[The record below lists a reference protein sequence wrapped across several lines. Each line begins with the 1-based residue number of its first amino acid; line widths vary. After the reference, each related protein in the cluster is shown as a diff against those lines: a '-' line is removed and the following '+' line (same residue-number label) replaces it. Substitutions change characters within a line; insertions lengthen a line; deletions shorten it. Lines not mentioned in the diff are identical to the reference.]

1 MGRPLP
7 QLDNSE
13 YAVGWIA
20 ALPHERAAAKAML
33 DTVHAP
39 PRHKHAKDHNSYT
52 LGSINGPN
60 GEHNVVIA
68 SLPSGRYGTVTAAT
82 SAKQML
88 SSFPSIKFGLMVGI
102 GGGIPSDNHDIR
114 LGDVV
119 VSQPTGAFGGVR
131 QYDCGKVTAHGFEE
145 CGALN
150 CPPEALLN
158 AMGELQ
164 SNHEMMGGTSIPDI
178 LESMYTTYPAMA
190 DSRRGPAYIYQ
201 GADHDRLF
209 CSDCIHGKGAK
220 DCGGCNP
227 EKEIK
232 RPKRL
237 DQDPYI
243 HYGTIASGNKV
254 IKDAKVRDLLA
265 KSCLCFEMEA
275 AGLMN
280 QFPCLVIR
288 GICDYCD
295 THKNDRWQKYAAATA
310 AAYAK
315 ELLQVT
321 DALDIQN
328 TPEARSIVMDN
339 LSEIKRMIKGLSRDQ
354 QQKDLFKWLSPLIP
368 SARHLENQKR
378 RAEGT
383 ATWIF
388 EDPNFLDW
396 SSGRPNFRTLC
407 CYGDPGVGKTIVS
420 SIVIDRLRELI
431 PLGSIGLAYLYG
443 DYRDQRAQTTV
454 NILGAIVKQLLA
466 HLSEIPLGILEI
478 YEARAKQENAL
489 SFPDAEKFLDIACEQ
504 FSRVYI
510 CLDAL
515 DELWDQRS
523 LLMTLQAR
531 STSIQ
536 LYITGRPHVQ
546 VTVERYIKEKREI
559 PIVAHDH
566 DIRRFIDYEI
576 GGPNDIEPDAM
587 DEKLRVDIQDKII
600 ESAKGVFLLPVL
612 QVHAILQSTT
622 IRRREEALK
631 TLPSDLGNA
640 FAGTMA
646 RIEQQPHAQSEQ
658 AKKII
663 AWVYLAERPVSVD
676 ELLCSL
682 AIEDDDKAF
691 NPRGMPI
698 RSTLINCCHGLVVI
712 DQETTTVRLVHYS
725 FQEYLCRQNQLFGVS
740 KVQWH
745 NQIARTCLA
754 FLNFPSTPS
763 EDICIGTGLMS
774 YAATK
779 WGHHLR
785 KSEHLQDAPLELARE
800 YLRTVSTHNRAS
812 LHSLYREMYSA
823 KYNDNELHL
832 VASYVHIAAFFGVH
846 ALVLHLCL
854 AKCDL
859 DSRDIEGQT
868 PLSWAAKGGHEVVA
882 KLLIENGVALD
893 SQDDA
898 CRTPLLLALES
909 RHEAVALLL
918 IESGAAVDAADRFN
932 NVALS
937 MAAQS
942 RCEAVAELLIGRG
955 VSVDTK
961 NQSGLTP
968 LSLAVLG
975 GFKKIVKLLLDN
987 GAAVEATD
995 RHGRTPLLFAV
1006 SSGLE
1011 EIVKLLL
1018 DKDANVE
1025 AFDYKYGR
1033 TPLIWAAAEGYE
1045 TIARLLIEKGA
1056 EVDSV
1061 DAGFSWTPLAWAA
1074 VNGFEGI
1081 SRLLVENGAEMES
1094 VEVNGYGR
1102 TPLLLALEARNEP
1115 IVKLL
1120 VGKLAA
1126 VDSNALRRTELMS
1139 CAEEKGLDVLMDFL
1153 EFTTDHRGHR
1163 SKRKPNA
1170 NDPIHLYFD

>member
-1 MGRPLP
+1 MGHSLP

-102 GGGIPSDNHDIR
+102 GGGIPSEDHDIR

-190 DSRRGPAYIYQ
+190 DSRRGPGYIYQ
-201 GADHDRLF
+201 GANYDRLF
-209 CSDCIHGKGAK
+209 YSDCIHKNGTK
-220 DCGGCNP
+220 DCGGCDP

-232 RPKRL
+232 RPERL
-237 DQDPYI
+237 DQDPCI

-265 KSCLCFEMEA
+265 KNCLCFEMEA

-321 DALDIQN
+321 DASDIQN

-339 LSEIKRMIKGLSRDQ
+339 
-354 QQKDLFKWLSPLIP
+354 P
-368 SARHLENQKR
+368 
-378 RAEGT
+378 
-383 ATWIF
+383 
-388 EDPNFLDW
+388 
-396 SSGRPNFRTLC
+396 
-407 CYGDPGVGKTIVS
+407 
-420 SIVIDRLRELI
+420 
-431 PLGSIGLAYLYG
+431 YLYG
-443 DYRDQRAQTTV
+443 DYRDQRAQSV
-454 NILGAIVKQLLA
+454 ENILGAIVKQLLA
-466 HLSEIPLGILEI
+466 HLSETPQGILEI
-478 YEARAKQENAL
+478 YETRVKQENPL
-489 SFPDAEKFLDIACEQ
+489 SLPDAERFLDIACEQ

-515 DELWDQRS
+515 DELRDQRS
-523 LLMTLQAR
+523 LLISLQAR
-531 STSIQ
+531 SSSVQ

-546 VTVERYIKEKREI
+546 VQVERHLKEKREI
-559 PIVAHDH
+559 LIEAHDD
-566 DIRRFIDYEI
+566 DIRRFIDLEI

-587 DEKLRVDIQDKII
+587 DEKLRMDIQNKVI
-600 ESAKGVFLLPVL
+600 ESAKGLL
-612 QVHAILQSTT
+612 VHAILQATT

-631 TLPSDLGNA
+631 TLPSDLGDA
-640 FAGTMA
+640 FAGTMM
-646 RIEQQPHAQSEQ
+646 RIEEQPCAQSEQ
-658 AKKII
+658 ARKIL
-663 AWVYLAERPVSVD
+663 AWVHLAERPVAID

-682 AIEDDDKAF
+682 AIEDNDTAF
-691 NPRGMPI
+691 NLRGIPV
-698 RSTLINCCHGLVVI
+698 RSTLINCCHGLVLI
-712 DQETTTVRLVHYS
+712 DQETSTVRLVHYS
-725 FQEYLCRQNQLFGVS
+725 FQEYLCQQNQLFGVS

-745 NQIARTCLA
+745 NQIARTCLT
-754 FLNFPSTPS
+754 FLSFPSTSS
-763 EDICIGTGLMS
+763 EDNSMTTALMP

-785 KSEHLQDAPLELARE
+785 KSEHLQDVPLELARE
-800 YLRTVSTHNRAS
+800 YLRTVSTHNRAG
-812 LHSLYREMYSA
+812 LHLLYREMYEA
-823 KYNDNELHL
+823 QYNDNELCL
-832 VASYVHIAAFFGVH
+832 VASPAHIAAFFGVY

-854 AKCDL
+854 TENEVDP
-859 DSRDIEGQT
+859 RDIKGQT
-868 PLSWAAKGGHEVVA
+868 PLSWAARRGHKVVA
-882 KLLIENGVALD
+882 KLLIENGAALD

-898 CRTPLLLALES
+898 GRTPLLLALDS

-918 IESGAAVDAADRFN
+918 IENGAAVDAADKFN
-932 NVALS
+932 NAALS

-942 RCEAVAELLIGRG
+942 RCEAVVELLIEKGA
-955 VSVDTK
+955 SMNTK
-961 NQSGLTP
+961 NQSGRTP

-975 GFKKIVKLLLDN
+975 GFKEIVKLLLDN

-995 RHGRTPLLFAV
+995 RYGRTPLLFAV

-1018 DKDANVE
+1018 DKEVNVE

-1056 EVDSV
+1056 EVNSV
-1061 DAGFSWTPLAWAA
+1061 DSGFSWTPLAWAA

-1081 SRLLVENGAEMES
+1081 SRLLLENGAEMES

-1120 VGKLAA
+1120 VGKLAE
-1126 VDSNALRRTELMS
+1126 VESNTLRRTELVL
-1139 CAEEKGLDVLMDFL
+1139 CVEEKGLDALMDL
-1153 EFTTDHRGHR
+1153 LGFTTDHRGHR

>member
-1 MGRPLP
+1 MGRPSP

-33 DTVHAP
+33 DIVHAP

-82 SAKQML
+82 AAKQML

-102 GGGIPSDNHDIR
+102 GGGIPSDEHDIR

-131 QYDCGKVTAHGFEE
+131 QYDCGKVTARGFEE

-164 SNHEMMGGTSIPDI
+164 SNHEMMGGTSIPAI
-178 LESMYTTYPAMA
+178 LESMYAAYPAMA

-209 CSDCIHGKGAK
+209 CSDCIHEKGAK

-232 RPKRL
+232 RPERL

-254 IKDAKVRDLLA
+254 IKDAKMRDSLA
-265 KSCLCFEMEA
+265 KNCLCFEMEA

-339 LSEIKRMIKGLSRDQ
+339 RKL
-354 QQKDLFKWLSPLIP
+354 DLVPLLP
-368 SARHLENQKR
+368 
-378 RAEGT
+378 
-383 ATWIF
+383 
-388 EDPNFLDW
+388 
-396 SSGRPNFRTLC
+396 
-407 CYGDPGVGKTIVS
+407 
-420 SIVIDRLRELI
+420 LRELI

-454 NILGAIVKQLLA
+454 NILGVIVKQLLA

-478 YEARAKQENAL
+478 YEARVKQENAL
-489 SFPDAEKFLDIACEQ
+489 SLPDAEKFLDITCEQ

-515 DELWDQRS
+515 DELQDQRS

-531 STSIQ
+531 SSSIQ
-536 LYITGRPHVQ
+536 LYITGRPHVR
-546 VTVERYIKEKREI
+546 VTVEMHIKEKREI

-566 DIRRFIDYEI
+566 DIRQFIDYEI

-600 ESAKGVFLLPVL
+600 ESAKGVLVCE
-612 QVHAILQSTT
+612 VHAILQSTT
-622 IRRREEALK
+622 IRRREQALK
-631 TLPSDLGNA
+631 TLPSDLGDA
-640 FAGTMA
+640 FAGTMV

-698 RSTLINCCHGLVVI
+698 RSTLINCCHGLVVV

-745 NQIARTCLA
+745 NQIARTCLT
-754 FLNFPSTPS
+754 LLSFPAMGDEHSRINLTLTP
-763 EDICIGTGLMS
+763 
-774 YAATK
+774 YAVTK

-785 KSEHLQDAPLELARE
+785 RSEHLPDAPLRLAQN
-800 YLRTVSTHNRAS
+800 YLHTVSTGYSES
-812 LHSLYREMYSA
+812 LRLLYKDMYGSFFKEPSPCSTA
-823 KYNDNELHL
+823 HIVAVFGLHRVML
-832 VASYVHIAAFFGVH
+832 WSSSEAFF
-846 ALVLHLCL
+846 
-854 AKCDL
+854 L
-859 DSRDIEGQT
+859 DTKDIEGKT
-868 PLSWAAKGGHEVVA
+868 PLSWAAMLGHAAVVELLVEQGALIDSEDSYNRTPLMLSLENGKDAVA
-882 KLLIENGVALD
+882 KLLINK
-893 SQDDA
+893 
-898 CRTPLLLALES
+898 
-909 RHEAVALLL
+909 
-918 IESGAAVDAADRFN
+918 GATIDRKDEFGN
-932 NVALS
+932 
-937 MAAQS
+937 
-942 RCEAVAELLIGRG
+942 
-955 VSVDTK
+955 
-961 NQSGLTP
+961 TP
-968 LSLAVLG
+968 LSNAARW
-975 GFKKIVKLLLDN
+975 GFETITKILLEKGAPVDPVDN
-987 GAAVEATD
+987 M
-995 RHGRTPLLFAV
+995 GRTPLSWAAEEGHDAV
-1006 SSGLE
+1006 AKVLIDNGAS
-1011 EIVKLLL
+1011 L
-1018 DKDANVE
+1018 DSNE
-1025 AFDYKYGR
+1025 RLGR
-1033 TPLIWAAAEGYE
+1033 TPLIFAASKGHEAVVRLLLEKGATVDLFDQKHGRTALLWAVAEGYE
-1045 TIARLLIEKGA
+1045 TIVRLLIEKGA
-1056 EVDSV
+1056 TVDFM
-1061 DAGFSWTPLAWAA
+1061 DAGFGWTPLSWAA
-1074 VNGFEGI
+1074 VKGFEVI
-1081 SRLLVENGAEMES
+1081 ARLLIDNGAAVDLEEGS
-1094 VEVNGYGR
+1094 GCGR
-1102 TPLLLALEARNEP
+1102 TPLFLALEARNEGT
-1115 IVKLL
+1115 VKI
-1120 VGKLAA
+1120 LAEKSSA
-1126 VDSNALRRTELMS
+1126 VALSKTPGIWS
-1139 CAEEKGLDVLMDFL
+1139 ADQGLDTLMDL
-1153 EFTTDHRGHR
+1153 LGFTTDSRGHR
-1163 SKRKPNA
+1163 TRRILKA
-1170 NDPIHLYFD
+1170 NDPVNLYFK

>member
-1 MGRPLP
+1 MGRPSP

-33 DTVHAP
+33 DIVHAP

-82 SAKQML
+82 AAKQML

-102 GGGIPSDNHDIR
+102 GGGIPSDDHDIR

-131 QYDCGKVTAHGFEE
+131 QYDCGKVTARGFEE

-164 SNHEMMGGTSIPDI
+164 SNHEMMGGTSIPAI
-178 LESMYTTYPAMA
+178 LESMYAAYPAMA

-209 CSDCIHGKGAK
+209 CSDCIHEKGAK

-232 RPKRL
+232 RPERL

-254 IKDAKVRDLLA
+254 IKDAKMRDSLA
-265 KSCLCFEMEA
+265 KNCLCFEMEA

-339 LSEIKRMIKGLSRDQ
+339 RKL
-354 QQKDLFKWLSPLIP
+354 DLVPLLP
-368 SARHLENQKR
+368 
-378 RAEGT
+378 
-383 ATWIF
+383 
-388 EDPNFLDW
+388 
-396 SSGRPNFRTLC
+396 
-407 CYGDPGVGKTIVS
+407 
-420 SIVIDRLRELI
+420 LRELI

-454 NILGAIVKQLLA
+454 NILGVIVKQLLA

-478 YEARAKQENAL
+478 YEARVKQENAL
-489 SFPDAEKFLDIACEQ
+489 SLPDAEKFLDITCEQ

-515 DELWDQRS
+515 DELQDQRS

-531 STSIQ
+531 SSSIQ
-536 LYITGRPHVQ
+536 LYITGRPHVR
-546 VTVERYIKEKREI
+546 VTVEMHIKEKREI

-566 DIRRFIDYEI
+566 DIRQFIDYEI

-600 ESAKGVFLLPVL
+600 ESAKGVLVCE
-612 QVHAILQSTT
+612 VHAILQSTT
-622 IRRREEALK
+622 IRRREQALK
-631 TLPSDLGNA
+631 TLPSDLGDA

-745 NQIARTCLA
+745 NQIARTCLT
-754 FLNFPSTPS
+754 LLSFPAMGDEHSRINLMLTP
-763 EDICIGTGLMS
+763 
-774 YAATK
+774 YAVTK

-785 KSEHLQDAPLELARE
+785 RSEHLPDAPLRLAQN
-800 YLRTVSTHNRAS
+800 YLHTVSTGYSES
-812 LHSLYREMYSA
+812 LRLLYKDMYGSFFKEPSPCSTA
-823 KYNDNELHL
+823 HIVAVFGLHRVML
-832 VASYVHIAAFFGVH
+832 WSSSEAFF
-846 ALVLHLCL
+846 
-854 AKCDL
+854 L
-859 DSRDIEGQT
+859 DTKDIEGKT
-868 PLSWAAKGGHEVVA
+868 PLSWAAMLGHAAVVELLVEQGALIDSEDSYNRTPLMLSLENGKDAVA
-882 KLLIENGVALD
+882 KLLINK
-893 SQDDA
+893 
-898 CRTPLLLALES
+898 
-909 RHEAVALLL
+909 
-918 IESGAAVDAADRFN
+918 GATIDRKDEFGN
-932 NVALS
+932 
-937 MAAQS
+937 
-942 RCEAVAELLIGRG
+942 
-955 VSVDTK
+955 
-961 NQSGLTP
+961 TP
-968 LSLAVLG
+968 LSNAARW
-975 GFKKIVKLLLDN
+975 GFETITKILLEKGAPVDPVDN
-987 GAAVEATD
+987 M
-995 RHGRTPLLFAV
+995 GRTPLSWAAEEGQDAV
-1006 SSGLE
+1006 
-1011 EIVKLLL
+1011 VKVLIDNGASL
-1018 DKDANVE
+1018 DSNE
-1025 AFDYKYGR
+1025 RLGR
-1033 TPLIWAAAEGYE
+1033 TPLIFAASKGHEAVVRLLLEKGATVDLFDQKHGRTALLWAVAEGYE
-1045 TIARLLIEKGA
+1045 TIVRLLIEKGA
-1056 EVDSV
+1056 TVDFM
-1061 DAGFSWTPLAWAA
+1061 DAGFGWTPLSWAA
-1074 VNGFEGI
+1074 VKGFEVI
-1081 SRLLVENGAEMES
+1081 ARLLIDNGAAVDLEEGS
-1094 VEVNGYGR
+1094 GCGR
-1102 TPLLLALEARNEP
+1102 TPLFLALEARNEGT
-1115 IVKLL
+1115 VKI
-1120 VGKLAA
+1120 LAEKSSA
-1126 VDSNALRRTELMS
+1126 VALSKTPGIWS
-1139 CAEEKGLDVLMDFL
+1139 ADQGLDTLMDL
-1153 EFTTDHRGHR
+1153 LGFTTDSRGHR
-1163 SKRKPNA
+1163 TKRILKA
-1170 NDPIHLYFD
+1170 NDPVNLYFK